1 MKKTLL
7 ILLVVTLSTIS
18 LNAQVLTSEN
28 FTTLLVGNVGTDL
41 TGATAGQGG
50 WSTYVATG
58 STNSAN
64 SNFAIANV
72 AGTNGNVL
80 QITGSNAA
88 TGTRYLWKDGL
99 PALWT
104 SRTTGNDIL
113 EVEYDIF
120 TGPSSTSLNGFGIY
134 LYSDEATPKV
144 ICGMRLDKNATISS
158 VPYTNV
164 IRGLSY
170 YNNAGT
176 FGTYIFGLGASATT
190 PQVTLLDNTWYR
202 VGFSFN
208 KTTGEIKWKG
218 PGINGYVIGAAL
230 GLNPGEIDF
239 ISTAGTANVVAA
251 VGSFDNYIV
260 TATSADSLLET
271 EEMSISENN
280 FTISPN
286 PATDYLSI
294 TNSKNSQINSISMT
308 DLNGRIVK
316 QIKYDNISD
325 IQVTITDLQTGVYM
339 LTINSDKGS
348 ITKKVIKL

>member
-7 ILLVVTLSTIS
+7 ILFVVTLSSVT
-18 LNAQVLTSEN
+18 LNAQVLTSED
-28 FTTLLVGNVGTDL
+28 FTTLVVGNIGTDL

-50 WSTYVATG
+50 WSTYVASG

-72 AGTNGNVL
+72 AGTNGNVI

-104 SRTTGNDIL
+104 SRTTGNDII

-120 TGPSSTSLNGFGIY
+120 TGPSTTSLNGFGVY
-134 LYSDEATPKV
+134 LYSDETTPKA

-158 VPYTNV
+158 VAYTNV

-176 FGTYIFGLGASATT
+176 LNTYIFGLGASATT

-218 PGINGYVIGAAL
+218 PGINGYVMGAAL

-239 ISTAGTANVVAA
+239 VSTAGTANAVAA

-271 EEMSISENN
+271 DELLISENN
-280 FTISPN
+280 FTITPN
-286 PATDYLSI
+286 PATDYLTIS
-294 TNSKNSQINSISMT
+294 NPKNSLINSISIT
-308 DLNGRIVK
+308 DLNGRTVK
-316 QIKYDNISD
+316 QLNFDTVSD
-325 IQVTITDLQTGVYM
+325 LYVTITDLQTGVYM
-339 LTINSDKGS
+339 LTINSDKGA